1 MDDVEAVI
9 LEIDASFSVI
19 GKSETGKDSTFEEY
33 IEED

>member
-19 GKSETGKDSTFEEY
+19 GRSGTGKNLTFEEY
-33 IEED
+33 LGER